1 MWTESLRHVA
11 ENGRGNVLFLDGTP
25 QGMEKQMRNLMGLQ
39 MLQME
44 GFDPPAPP
52 PPT

>member
-1 MWTESLRHVA
+1 
-11 ENGRGNVLFLDGTP
+11 
-25 QGMEKQMRNLMGLQ
+25 MRDLMGLQ